1 VLRSRQD
8 DLFGADDT
16 SMSEAETEVLNF
28 ISRRKKQSERT
39 SLNDLKNHFIRRPY
53 GWYPN
58 ALWTITARLFKRGKI
73 EIKRDSNLLEDESV
87 LNSLL
92 NSSLYN
98 NTLLEPQ
105 TVIDPKL
112 VRRLKE
118 TYSDAFDESCPHR
131 EAKEVALAF
140 REKLQQMAV
149 TVDKLLSQRHE
160 YPFLESLIPFSEKLQ
175 KWAHKEY
182 SYYLTNLDDFEDML
196 LDTKEDL
203 LDPINRFMNGEQR
216 KIYDSIKVVV
226 NSNSANIS
234 YVSGD
239 EFDILKTLIDSKT
252 PYKGNAIQLAKA
264 SKDSLNQKIS
274 ATLEKEKQEAI
285 EVIERIISEFK
296 EKEEYQQLHSDQQIS
311 ILKPFNNEIE
321 KLEHQRFIAVV
332 KDIKYNVENELYTRQ
347 LNAMIRLSSPPV
359 EEQDQSSGAV
369 VSEPKPHY
377 ITMTGI
383 KPDFPKSELRTEEDV
398 NEYIEAYRKKLLEQ
412 IKNNRRITI

>member
-1 VLRSRQD
+1 
-8 DLFGADDT
+8 
-16 SMSEAETEVLNF
+16 
-28 ISRRKKQSERT
+28 
-39 SLNDLKNHFIRRPY
+39 
-53 GWYPN
+53 
-58 ALWTITARLFKRGKI
+58 
-73 EIKRDSNLLEDESV
+73 
-87 LNSLL
+87 
-92 NSSLYN
+92 
-98 NTLLEPQ
+98 
-105 TVIDPKL
+105 
-112 VRRLKE
+112 
-118 TYSDAFDESCPHR
+118 
-131 EAKEVALAF
+131 
-140 REKLQQMAV
+140 
-149 TVDKLLSQRHE
+149 
-160 YPFLESLIPFSEKLQ
+160 
-175 KWAHKEY
+175 
-182 SYYLTNLDDFEDML
+182 ML

-203 LDPINRFMNGEQR
+203 LDPITRFMNGEQR
-216 KIYDSIKVVV
+216 KIYDNIKIVV

-239 EFDILKTLIDSKT
+239 EFDMLKTLIDSKT

-264 SKDSLNQKIS
+264 AKDSLNQKIT

-285 EVIERIISEFK
+285 EVIERIISEFEK
-296 EKEEYQQLHSDQQIS
+296 KEEYQQLNREQQIS
-311 ILKPFNNEIE
+311 ILKPFKEEIK